1 MLKVVHGNRV
11 EALLDGLLAA
21 LPPLDPFA
29 PATIVVGSRLVQRWL
44 VREIAVARG
53 LATGLDFVGFD
64 AFVERVWAAGGVQAI
79 DRARLTAAFASAL
92 AEDALVQRLPAV
104 ADYLAAAGERG
115 DRAAPRRVQ
124 LAGQLAE
131 LCWAYA
137 ATRPD
142 WMPALAVG
150 RVPEEL
156 AGDPDASWQAVLTAS
171 ALARFGGELPG
182 ELRAGPTPMLPWLRR
197 RAGLPPPAL
206 PPVSVFGVQTWTRAR
221 LDALT
226 DLAQRTDVCAYVL
239 DPCREL
245 WDDVASR
252 GAATEAAADPLP
264 LVLWGRPI
272 RDAMTELVQRSDG
285 DVDDRF
291 VASARDAAL
300 PRLLDDVVA
309 RALPGAPVA
318 QPGVEVLACPNVRR
332 EVEVVADAIRGWL
345 DRDALLRAPDI
356 AVWVAGDAEH
366 HLAQL
371 PSALEAVGVPCHL
384 VDAPLDDRGRI
395 AEAVLALLELPTSPM
410 RRRDLLRVM
419 THPAVLAAYPHV
431 DAADWIAWT
440 ERLGIAHG
448 ADADAHA
455 GSYLADHPER
465 FHWHQGIR
473 RLALGAFMAGGA
485 GVPPV
490 RIADVEI
497 APEEVRADQQA
508 SAATYALL
516 VRSLCADA
524 DWLGDHVATLADWGA
539 LLANLVDAYLAA
551 PARDDGARR
560 DLERVRGM
568 LVDLH
573 HLDVDGREV
582 GFREA
587 RAHAARAL
595 VRARGDRG
603 EPLADGVM
611 VAPLRAN
618 RAVPFRVAFVVG
630 LDEGAFP
637 GGDRPAALDLRRAG
651 RRGDV
656 SPRDRDRAA
665 FLDVLLSAR
674 DAVYLS
680 YVAVEPKGGARV
692 NPSSVV
698 VELADA
704 LAPYLGAASS
714 ADALARITTRHPL
727 HRHTST
733 PATGAARRPA
743 IAREAWAVQV
753 RDAMRAHLVAAGAPV
768 PDEDGLLALLAHP
781 SQAALRDAL
790 ALGAAESPTVAAPRP
805 PSRRTP
811 ARPELSIAT
820 LRDFLDAPVQAWAD
834 AVLGIDELPDDDTR
848 DRSDEPFHVAR
859 PRRTQV
865 LRDVFAASLH
875 SGGDV
880 AAATARCHA
889 AIVADL
895 ELRGQFPVGVFGE
908 AARDGDLAVLARW
921 HAGLAT
927 VVPTIEG
934 VSRVGFGRSMTAATL
949 RPALELALPG
959 GRAVRLVGQTEL
971 LAREPG
977 SDRLVSL
984 VGVANEVDKK
994 SRYHLRGALDH
1005 AVLAAAGVATAGHAH
1020 VLLPTEGKPLRVEHA
1035 AWDAADARAYLAA
1048 LAAELLDDSHGY
1060 LLPLAEMAR
1069 AVFGGSTRGRDE
1081 DLLGYGPLERADGLA
1096 APPDAAAIARR
1107 RLLPLTSRMTGDHGF
1122 VAKGK

>member
-1 MLKVVHGNRV
+1 MLRVVHGNRV
-11 EALLDGLLAA
+11 EALLDALLAA

-29 PATIVVGSRLVQRWL
+29 PATIVVGGRLVQRWL
-44 VREIAVARG
+44 VREVARARG
-53 LATGLDFVGFD
+53 LAVGLDLVGFD
-64 AFVERVWAAGGVQAI
+64 PFVERAWATGGVHAI
-79 DRARLTAAFASAL
+79 DRVRLTAAFASAL
-92 AEDALVQRLPAV
+92 AEDRLVARLPAV
-104 ADYLAAAGERG
+104 ADYLTAAGETG

-142 WMPALAVG
+142 WMPALAIG
-150 RVPEEL
+150 RVPDEL
-156 AGDPDASWQAVLTAS
+156 AADPNAAWQAVLIAS
-171 ALARFGGELPG
+171 ALAKFGGDQPG
-182 ELRAGPTPMLPWLRR
+182 ELCAGPTPMLPWLRR

-206 PPVSVFGVQTWTRAR
+206 APVAVFGVQTWTRAR

-226 DLAQRTDVCAYVL
+226 DLAHGTDVTAYIL

-252 GAATEAAADPLP
+252 GAVTEHEAADPLP
-264 LVLWGRPI
+264 LVLWGRPV
-272 RDAMTELVQRSDG
+272 RDAMAELVQRSDG

-291 VASARDAAL
+291 VVTDRTEAL

-309 RALPGAPVA
+309 RALPGAPA
-318 QPGVEVLACPNVRR
+318 DAAGIEVLACPNVRR
-332 EVEVVADAIRGWL
+332 EVEVVADTIRGRL
-345 DRDALLRAPDI
+345 DADPTLRAHDI
-356 AVWVAGDAEH
+356 AVWVAGEPDH

-395 AEAVLALLELPTSPM
+395 AEAVLALLELATSPM

-419 THPAVLAAYPHV
+419 THPAVIAAYPHV

-465 FHWHQGIR
+465 FHWHQGVR
-473 RLALGAFMAGGA
+473 RLALGAFMAGGPSA
-485 GVPPV
+485 PPA
-490 RIADVEI
+490 RIADVEV

-524 DWLGDHVATLADWGA
+524 DWLGDHYATLADWGA
-539 LLANLVDAYLAA
+539 LLAGLVDAYLTA
-551 PARDDGARR
+551 PARDVGARR

-587 RAHAARAL
+587 RAHATRAL

-618 RAVPFRVAFVVG
+618 RAVPLRVAFVVG
-630 LDEGAFP
+630 LDEGGFP
-637 GGDRPAALDLRRAG
+637 GPAGGDRTAALDLRRTA
-651 RRGDV
+651 RRSDV
-656 SPRDRDRAA
+656 SPRDRDRAT
-665 FLDVLLSAR
+665 FLDALLSAR
-674 DAVYLS
+674 DAIYLS

-698 VELADA
+698 IELADA

-727 HRHTST
+727 HRH
-733 PATGAARRPA
+733 ATAAVARRPA
-743 IAREAWAVQV
+743 IAREQWAVEV

-790 ALGAAESPTVAAPRP
+790 AIGDGAAP
-805 PSRRTP
+805 P
-811 ARPELSIAT
+811 ARRAESRELSIPT

-834 AVLGIDELPDDDTR
+834 AVLGIDELPDDDAR

-859 PRRTQV
+859 PRRTQL
-865 LRDVFAASLH
+865 LRDVFAASLAA
-875 SGGDV
+875 GG
-880 AAATARCHA
+880 AEASARCHA
-889 AIVADL
+889 AIVGDL

-908 AARDGDLAVLARW
+908 AARDGDLVVLARW
-921 HAGLAT
+921 HAGLAA
-927 VVPTIEG
+927 VVPAIAE
-934 VSRVGFGRSMTAATL
+934 VSRVGFGRAMTAATL
-949 RPALELALPG
+949 RPALDLALPG
-959 GRAVRLVGQTEL
+959 GRTVRLVGQTEL
-971 LAREPG
+971 LVREPG
-977 SDRLVSL
+977 RDRLVS
-984 VGVANEVDKK
+984 VIGAIGKADGR
-994 SRYHLRGALDH
+994 SRHHLRGALDH
-1005 AVLAAAGVATAGHAH
+1005 AVLAAAGLAPAGHAH
-1020 VLLPTEGKPLRVEHA
+1020 VLLPNDDKPRRVEHA
-1035 AWDAADARAYLAA
+1035 AWDPAEARAYLAA

-1069 AVFGGSTRGRDE
+1069 ALFGGSPRSRDE
-1081 DLLGYGPLERADGLA
+1081 DRLGYGPLERADGLA
-1096 APPDAAAIARR
+1096 APPDALAIARR
-1107 RLLPLTSRMTGDHGF
+1107 RLSPLTSRMTGDHSF
-1122 VAKGK
+1122 TAKGR